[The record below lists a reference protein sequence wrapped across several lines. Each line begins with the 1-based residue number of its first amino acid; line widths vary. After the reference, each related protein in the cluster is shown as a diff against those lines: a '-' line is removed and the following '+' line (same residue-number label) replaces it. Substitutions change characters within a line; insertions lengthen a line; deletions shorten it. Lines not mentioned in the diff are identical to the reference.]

1 MESNIILEGNTK
13 NSIKPVS
20 LEEMIK
26 ITKQM
31 QYSICKIYKK
41 RSKWNW
47 FFM

>member
-1 MESNIILEGNTK
+1 MKSQIILEGNAK
-13 NSIKPVS
+13 NSINPVS
-20 LEEMIK
+20 LEEMDK